1 MFKSFIDGDE
11 RTYRLFKMK
20 DDDLPNRF
28 QDIKKLQY
36 PVFIT
41 DKHFLLMLDA
51 TLGPPYYFDRHIDGS
66 LKSEIEGWTD
76 NDDMQTIL
84 DDEFDNEYSDESD
97 SDEEEEELDLHITLG
112 ENKRTRM
119 KKIDPRREVTYEVF
133 EDIIWPRII
142 GKFKKYKGKY
152 HPSLVWTEIMS
163 IIKGSY
169 EAIYDG
175 GFLNKNRYFEIG
187 KKQAPAFIDEREILY
202 NFFLEYEHIRQNRQ
216 MFDQTDLVRNLYQR
230 FRKQKNPKWKV
241 NEIYVDEA
249 QDFAQAELFLLI
261 KLCES
266 PHGMFVTGDTA
277 QSIMKGISFRFKDLV
292 SLFHYA
298 SKDLSVKTIGV
309 SVQPDRIYELPHNY
323 RSHSGITAL
332 ATSVLDILKD
342 LFPDSFDS
350 LPNDQCLFKGP
361 KPVLLETVSSNWLS
375 LILCENHRETSKI
388 EFGAHQAIL
397 VVNDKARNNIPD
409 EMKSGLVL
417 TLYEA
422 KGLEFDDVL
431 LYNIFTDS
439 EATKE
444 WRVVLSFLEK
454 LVQKD
459 SQNETKP
466 TLQISAD
473 LRSLP
478 FNPKQHKVLNSE
490 LKQLY
495 TAITRARQNVWIFDE
510 DKEQRRPIFEYFKA
524 LNLVDVVA
532 EDKEVKSF
540 TRKSTPREWIDK
552 GEEFM
557 KVKMYTQAAQ
567 CFNTAGDSR
576 KESIAHAYQHY
587 RIASLQS
594 QNSPR
599 RKSELYQATLKF
611 LEARKTK
618 EAAKCLEMAKHF
630 DLAAQ
635 LYEKRQQFEKAAE
648 MYRRTNKPLASCEYY
663 ELAGRFEKS
672 IDVLLENKQFEKAI
686 HSLNKY
692 QKTIQENPD
701 PEKPKLRDNQTE
713 DQINRNAAEYYHTQ
727 KDRNEMKKALNRIR
741 DIPFRVKF
749 LKKRFDGENDYIKL
763 AASIYL
769 ENGQTRKAASLY
781 VDYGYTQEALP
792 LFRKDKET
800 YMIGRCLYLDSLI
813 NISIRPDGS
822 AICTYST
829 SLKEMTVQ
837 LEEAINYFNKC
848 RNKYRD
854 RKCNYGEI
862 TDDIGKSNMLLARL
876 TGQQRFIGT
885 AFNCFVKRKPH
896 SNEVGKLECLS
907 WMINNSNLKIDSN
920 LSKVVIGMENF
931 FKIFSILVP
940 SKPSTNFTERI
951 KDQFL
956 RDYGIETEI
965 GTSFYNPIYKPR
977 ILEVLINVRDSIT
990 RKTVK
995 TVVDDIP
1002 AIHEM
1007 IVGDLLTK
1015 CKVWFCRIRK
1025 TIEEERQKLKTL
1037 SKPTVKS
1044 QNFRDRSPKV
1054 SIPKVSFTHSEF
1066 LQLIRLDMHNVKLE
1080 QILNECNTK
1089 LDLNREQNLILNQSE
1104 QRSFQFFK
1112 CRRLMEDLIHTV
1124 PHISNTK
1131 SDLFETLNDVR
1142 SQMEIY
1148 FKLELESSKKRQ
1160 KSVARMFELIFFKKI
1175 FGLQQNVNDSLTNL
1189 ESTVLQERKKNTLSR
1204 QKAYSCGFISKTNV
1218 QYPFALSVV
1227 RSFKESLDCLKFHHN
1242 PSKALKKFSIFIGR
1256 MNIQQTEETIP
1267 ELTLLLIWVR
1277 YFTLVGLSMQSKF
1290 CGKKCN
1296 FVIPSSYIITS
1307 KFVERSVFHSKT
1319 WTTEA
1324 IICACKVVSISG
1336 DISVLLEKN
1345 IEILAGIRG
1354 NINIISIVFRRLDEY
1369 LQLQNSSEQLMKDD
1383 EALSSIIDMAEDV
1396 ISLSMV
1402 YIINMGESMS
1412 YNLEPFLLK
1421 EFALLRCNEK
1431 YPKNISEAIHGIQ
1444 TSSGIADICICVNN
1458 FLKQKGDSLIK
1469 YAWDNQ
1475 KKCISKEQIESVFNT
1490 RGSFFLP
1497 QTIRILSDPTLS
1509 ARETNEEIQT
1519 IQPEIEID
1527 EEEIRT
1533 VREVHLTVEK
1543 KKNEHFSLQSLQA
1556 KENLHSKVNVGYDEF
1571 LEDPLFSIVSV
1582 NEAVCDVCG
1591 CTFEGIGDDEAGDGA
1606 GINTN
1611 LERVPDSPSSST
1623 VSVSLKSVARS
1634 LSSTTEEH
1642 LPEATSAKAQ
1652 SRILNEQLVDF
1663 TSSHSLRN
1671 MSQRSISL
1679 ESEENKHFVRSLSST
1694 SDDQAQLT
1702 LQSFEEHAVSLSHET
1717 KMNEVQIFYED
1728 YKKYI
1733 KPGLEKV
1740 RLFIT
1745 KYELSSGDISERYGE
1760 DEIRISELLT
1770 RFEECNT
1777 DLSDMIKSKQW
1788 KTTKAVKKKLQQLVQ
1803 LKSKLRD
1810 SVKELSSVK
1819 LKTDIAEPHN
1829 DIVELEYKPQNEK
1842 KKRRNEGRGKKDSR
1856 KFDVNVV

>member
-11 RTYRLFKMK
+11 RTSRLFKMK
-20 DDDLPNRF
+20 DDDLPNRL
-28 QDIKKLQY
+28 QDIKNLQY

-41 DKHFLLMLDA
+41 AKHFWLKLDA

-66 LKSEIEGWTD
+66 LKSEIDGWTD
-76 NDDMQTIL
+76 NDDMETIL

-97 SDEEEEELDLHITLG
+97 SDEEGEELDSHITLD

-142 GKFKKYKGKY
+142 GKFKKHKGKY

-175 GFLNKNRYFEIG
+175 VFLNKNRYFEIG
-187 KKQAPAFIDEREILY
+187 KKQAPAFVDEREILY
-202 NFFLEYEHIRQNRQ
+202 NLFLEYEHIRQNRH

-230 FRKQKNPKWKV
+230 FSKQKNPKWKV

-298 SKDLSVKTIGV
+298 SKDLSVKTVGV

-350 LPNDQCLFKGP
+350 LPNDQCLFEGP

-375 LILCENHRETSKI
+375 LILCENMRETSKI

-397 VVNDKARNNIPD
+397 VVNDKARDNIPD
-409 EMKSGLVL
+409 EMKNGLVL

-454 LVQKD
+454 LVKKD
-459 SQNETKP
+459 SKNESKTNLKM
-466 TLQISAD
+466 SAD
-473 LRSLP
+473 SRPLT
-478 FNPKQHKVLNSE
+478 FDPKQHKVLNSE

-510 DKEQRRPIFEYFKA
+510 NKEQRRPIFQYFEA
-524 LNLVDVVA
+524 LHLVDVVA

-540 TRKSTPREWIDK
+540 TRKSTPREWVDK

-557 KVKMYTQAAQ
+557 KMKMYTQAAQ

-576 KESIAHAYQHY
+576 RENIAHAYHHY

-594 QNSPR
+594 QNSTH
-599 RKSELYQATLKF
+599 RKDELYQATLKF

-635 LYEKRQQFEKAAE
+635 VYEKRQQFEKAAE
-648 MYRRTNKPLASCEYY
+648 MYRRTKKPLASCEYY
-663 ELAGRFEKS
+663 ERAGRFEKS
-672 IDVLLENKQFEKAI
+672 IDVLLENKQFEEAI
-686 HSLNKY
+686 HLLNIY
-692 QKTIQENPD
+692 QKKIQENPD

-727 KDRNEMKKALNRIR
+727 KDRDEMKKALNRIR

-749 LKKRFDGENDYIKL
+749 LKKKFDGENDYIKL

-781 VDYGYTQEALP
+781 FDYGYTQEALP

-813 NISIRPDGS
+813 KISIRPDGS

-854 RKCNYGEI
+854 RKCNYGKI
-862 TDDIGKSNMLLARL
+862 TDEIGKSNLLLGRL
-876 TGQQRFIGT
+876 NGQQKFIGT

-907 WMINNSNLKIDSN
+907 WMVNNSNLKIDTN
-920 LSKVVIGMENF
+920 LSKVVIGMENL
-931 FKIFSILVP
+931 FKILSILVP
-940 SKPSTNFTERI
+940 LSKLSTKFTEQ
-951 KDQFL
+951 KKEQFL
-956 RDYGIETEI
+956 RDNGVETEI
-965 GTSFYNPIYKPR
+965 GKYVYNPIHKPR
-977 ILEVLINVRDSIT
+977 ILEVLINVRDPIT

-995 TVVDDIP
+995 TVVDDVP
-1002 AIHEM
+1002 AIYKV
-1007 IVGDLLTK
+1007 IVEDLLTK
-1015 CKVWFCRIRK
+1015 CKLWFYKIRK
-1025 TIEEERQKLKTL
+1025 SIEEERQKLKRFY
-1037 SKPTVKS
+1037 KPTGKS
-1044 QNFRDRSPKV
+1044 QNIGDRSPKV
-1054 SIPKVSFTHSEF
+1054 SVTKVSFTHSEF

-1080 QILNECNTK
+1080 KILNECNTK
-1089 LDLNREQNLILNQSE
+1089 LDLNKEQKFILNVFE
-1104 QRSFQFFK
+1104 HSFPFSK
-1112 CRRLMEDLIHTV
+1112 CRILMEDLIHSV
-1124 PHISNTK
+1124 PHISNAK
-1131 SDLFETLNDVR
+1131 SEMFQSLNEVR
-1142 SQMEIY
+1142 PQMEYY
-1148 FKLELESSKKRQ
+1148 FESEMLSSKKRE
-1160 KSVARMFELIFFKKI
+1160 KSVARLFELII
-1175 FGLQQNVNDSLTNL
+1175 FHQILGLQQNVNNSLSNL
-1189 ESTVLQERKKNTLSR
+1189 ESMVLDEMRKHNLTR
-1204 QKAYSCGFISKTNV
+1204 QKAYSCGFISQINV
-1218 QYPFALSVV
+1218 HNPFALSVV
-1227 RSFKESLDCLKFHHN
+1227 RSFNESIDCLKFRHN
-1242 PSKALKKFSIFIGR
+1242 PSKALKRFSIFIGR
-1256 MNIQQTEETIP
+1256 MKIQQTEESLP

-1277 YFTLVGLSMQSKF
+1277 YFTLVGFSIQSKF
-1290 CGKKCN
+1290 RGMQNSGKKCH
-1296 FVIPSSYIITS
+1296 FVIPSSYITTS
-1307 KFVERSVFHSKT
+1307 KFVERSVLHSKT

-1324 IICACKVVSISG
+1324 MICASKVVSFSGEIS
-1336 DISVLLEKN
+1336 DLLEKN

-1369 LQLQNSSEQLMKDD
+1369 FQLQESSEQIMKDE

-1402 YIINMGESMS
+1402 YIINMGEAMS
-1412 YNLEPFLLK
+1412 CKLESFLLK
-1421 EFALLRCNEK
+1421 EFARLRCNER
-1431 YPKNISEAIHGIQ
+1431 YPKNISDAIHGIQ
-1444 TSSGIADICICVNN
+1444 HSSGIADI
-1458 FLKQKGDSLIK
+1458 
-1469 YAWDNQ
+1469 Y
-1475 KKCISKEQIESVFNT
+1475 
-1490 RGSFFLP
+1490 
-1497 QTIRILSDPTLS
+1497 PTLS
-1509 ARETNEEIQT
+1509 AKETNDEIQT
-1519 IQPEIEID
+1519 ILQEIEID
-1527 EEEIRT
+1527 EEEIKT
-1533 VREVHLTVEK
+1533 VREDHVTVEK
-1543 KKNEHFSLQSLQA
+1543 KKIENVILQTLKA
-1556 KENLHSKVNVGYDEF
+1556 KENIQSKVNIGNDEF
-1571 LEDPLFSIVSV
+1571 LDDPLFAVVSV
-1582 NEAVCDVCG
+1582 DEAGCDVCG
-1591 CTFEGIGDDEAGDGA
+1591 CTFEGIGDDEEEDGA
-1606 GINTN
+1606 GITTN
-1611 LERVPDSPSSST
+1611 HERVHESPSSPT
-1623 VSVSLKSVARS
+1623 VSMSPKSIAIS
-1634 LSSTTEEH
+1634 LSSTTTEN
-1642 LPEATSAKAQ
+1642 LPVSTSAKNQ
-1652 SRILNEQLVDF
+1652 STIPNEPIVNV
-1663 TSSHSLRN
+1663 TSSHSARYL
-1671 MSQRSISL
+1671 SQRSVSL
-1679 ESEENKHFVRSLSST
+1679 ESEDNRNFVRSLSST
-1694 SDDQAQLT
+1694 SDDQALLT
-1702 LQSFEEHAVSLSHET
+1702 MQSFEEHTASLSHKK
-1717 KMNEVQIFYED
+1717 KMKQVQIFYED
-1728 YKKYI
+1728 YKKNI

-1740 RLFIT
+1740 RRFIT

-1760 DEIRISELLT
+1760 DEIRISQLPT
-1770 RFEECNT
+1770 RFEELNT
-1777 DLSDMIKSKQW
+1777 DLAEMIKSKQW
-1788 KTTKAVKKKLQQLVQ
+1788 KTTKAVEKKVQQLVQ

-1842 KKRRNEGRGKKDSR
+1842 KKRRNKGRGKKDWR
-1856 KFDVNVV
+1856 KIDVNVF